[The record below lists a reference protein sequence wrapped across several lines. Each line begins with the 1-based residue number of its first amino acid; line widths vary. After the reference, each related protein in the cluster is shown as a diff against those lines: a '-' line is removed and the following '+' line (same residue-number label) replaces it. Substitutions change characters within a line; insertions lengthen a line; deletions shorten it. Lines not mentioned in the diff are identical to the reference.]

1 MNAPENIVQTFNVM
15 ELISSIKWP
24 LLVLIAFL
32 LLLKPIKNLI
42 NRITKVGY
50 GDKTLEATQQ
60 AVVTKVEEQAK
71 SKIDR
76 IVGIFRPETIETFR
90 NFVEDESEITNLKTE
105 SEKIDRLMNYSCII
119 YIMKNFDTIYNSIF
133 GSQIRILEKLN
144 TLTPSTRESL
154 KKFYEIAKKS
164 NSPFFDNYSYE
175 KYLEFLF
182 DFTLIREDSDAI
194 SLTILG
200 IDFLK
205 YLTESNKDVNKPY

>member
-105 SEKIDRLMNYSCII
+105 SEKIDRLMNYSLSLIHI
-119 YIMKNFDTIYNSIF
+119 S
-133 GSQIRILEKLN
+133 E
-144 TLTPSTRESL
+144 PTRLGMISYSVFCL
-154 KKFYEIAKKS
+154 KK
-164 NSPFFDNYSYE
+164 
-175 KYLEFLF
+175 
-182 DFTLIREDSDAI
+182 
-194 SLTILG
+194 
-200 IDFLK
+200 
-205 YLTESNKDVNKPY
+205 